1 MDFYFRDL
9 KEEKQ
14 REFISKNLAE
24 ILCEQR
30 KKDKISME
38 EFLKRYFDYNIYTK
52 KTGSLSLSQLKRY
65 EKEFKNKIIKFR
77 NDEIHHKDIAYK
89 EGATKDGL
97 YSIMDKVIKTGSKI
111 AIRIS
116 EKI

>member
-38 EFLKRYFDYNIYTK
+38 EFLKRY
-52 KTGSLSLSQLKRY
+52 S
-65 EKEFKNKIIKFR
+65 IIIFTQR
-77 NDEIHHKDIAYK
+77 RQV
-89 EGATKDGL
+89 L
-97 YSIMDKVIKTGSKI
+97 YHYHN
-111 AIRIS
+111 
-116 EKI
+116 